1 MAGAITDHTQCSW
14 LIQVKLGAGG
24 QQYNQDGNPANQITI
39 KEEITISHYNQFL
52 HCLTL
57 IVLYFKIN
65 QSFEVS
71 ATKFIFISNVRTV
84 TEIQK

>member
-1 MAGAITDHTQCSW
+1 MFVAYPGKTGSW
-14 LIQVKLGAGG
+14 GT
-24 QQYNQDGNPANQITI
+24 QYNQDGNPANQITI

-71 ATKFIFISNVRTV
+71 ATNFIFISNVRTV
-84 TEIQK
+84 TEIQKWCAEK